1 MALVP
6 IILPQLGESIAEATI
21 VSIDVKIGDQVETDQ
36 NVMEV
41 ETTKAAT
48 HVTSPTRGVVRRIIA
63 VPGQS
68 YAVGAELAELE
79 TADQASTPG
88 NGSHFSSPQDALATP
103 ISTRVAAVEPTV
115 SSLPVPVT
123 ASGASFMSPR
133 MKARMQELGLHA
145 ADLSGV
151 AGSGAGGRV
160 TIQDF
165 EKFLANLEKHKTSQ
179 ASTMRVAVADA
190 MRRSWTRPLATV
202 ALPVNLDAMLAHRK
216 KSNPKPGPA
225 LYALRALAIA
235 LAENSAPAGRLVG
248 NKIVHPA
255 AIDVGFA
262 VEAEDGVL
270 VPVLRHADTKPLKD
284 LVERYNQLVELARQR
299 KLPLDAQGGSIA
311 TVTNFGTFGL
321 TWATPIPL
329 PEQTLVLGMGAG
341 KRMPHWDESKGQFVP
356 VMECNLTLSFDHR
369 VLDGGGAGRLLARIA
384 ALMSEPEKL

>member
-6 IILPQLGESIAEATI
+6 IILPQLGESIAEATV
-21 VSIDVKIGDQVETDQ
+21 VSIGVKVGDTVEVDQ

-48 HVTSPTRGVVRRIIA
+48 YVTSPARGVLRKINA
-63 VPGQS
+63 VEGQS
-68 YAVGAELAELE
+68 YAVGAELGEIEVEEKESL
-79 TADQASTPG
+79 P
-88 NGSHFSSPQDALATP
+88 HFGVTQDAIATP
-103 ISTRVAAVEPTV
+103 MHSKKAAVEPTV
-115 SSLPVPVT
+115 SSLPVPAQ

-133 MKARMQELGLHA
+133 MKARMHELGLHA
-145 ADLSGV
+145 ADLAGV

-202 ALPVNLDAMLAHRK
+202 ALPINLDPMLAHRK

-225 LYALRALAIA
+225 LYALRALALA
-235 LAENSAPAGRLVG
+235 LSENSAPAGRLVG
-248 NKIVHPA
+248 NHIVHPK

-270 VPVLRHADTKPLKD
+270 VPVLRNVDTKSLPE
-284 LVERYNQLVELARQR
+284 LVEKYNQLVELARQR
-299 KLPLDAQGGSIA
+299 KLPGDAQGGSIA

-341 KRMPHWDESKGQFVP
+341 KRVPFWDEAKGQFVP
-356 VMECNLTLSFDHR
+356 ITEANLTLSFDHR

-384 ALMSEPEKL
+384 ALMSAPEKL

>member
-1 MALVP
+1 MALIP

-21 VSIDVKIGDQVETDQ
+21 VSIDVKVGDKVETDQ

-48 HVTSPTRGVVRRIIA
+48 HVTSPSRGIVRRIIA

-79 TADQASTPG
+79 TADDVATPG

-115 SSLPVPVT
+115 SSLPVPAT

-133 MKARMQELGLHA
+133 MKARMHELGLHA
-145 ADLSGV
+145 ADLAGV

-165 EKFLANLEKHKTSQ
+165 EKFLSNLEKHKTSQ

-202 ALPVNLDAMLAHRK
+202 ALPVNLDPLLAHRK
-216 KSNPKPGPA
+216 KSDPKPGPA
-225 LYALRALAIA
+225 LYALRALALA
-235 LAENSAPAGRLVG
+235 LSESSAPAGRLVG

-270 VPVLRHADTKPLKD
+270 VPVLRNADTKSLKE
-284 LVERYNQLVELARQR
+284 LVERYNQLVDLARQR

-341 KRMPHWDESKGQFVP
+341 RRAPFWDEAKGQFLP
-356 VMECNLTLSFDHR
+356 IMEANLTLSFDHR

-384 ALMSEPEKL
+384 ALMSQPEKL

>member
-1 MALVP
+1 MALVS

-21 VSIDVKIGDQVETDQ
+21 VSIDVKVGDQVETDQ

-63 VPGQS
+63 APGQS
-68 YAVGAELAELE
+68 YAVGAELAVLE
-79 TADQASTPG
+79 TADEPAVPG

-103 ISTRVAAVEPTV
+103 IHTRVAAVEPTV
-115 SSLPVPVT
+115 SSLPVPAT

-133 MKARMQELGLHA
+133 MKARMHELGLHA
-145 ADLSGV
+145 ADLAGV

-179 ASTMRVAVADA
+179 ASSMRVAVADA

-202 ALPVNLDAMLAHRK
+202 ALPVNLDPMLAHRK
-216 KSNPKPGPA
+216 KSDPKPGPA

-235 LAENSAPAGRLVG
+235 LAENSAPAGRIVG

-270 VPVLRHADTKPLKD
+270 VPVVRNADNKPLKE
-284 LVERYNQLVELARQR
+284 LVDRYNQLVDLARQR

-341 KRMPHWDESKGQFVP
+341 RRVPFWDEAKGQFVP
-356 VMECNLTLSFDHR
+356 IMEANLTLSFDHR

-384 ALMSEPEKL
+384 ALMSQPEKL